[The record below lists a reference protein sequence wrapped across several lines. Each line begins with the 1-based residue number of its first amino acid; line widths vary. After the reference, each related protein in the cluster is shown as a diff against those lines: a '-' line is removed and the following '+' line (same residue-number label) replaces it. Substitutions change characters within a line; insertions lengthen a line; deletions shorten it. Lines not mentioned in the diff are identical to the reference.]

1 MTDTTA
7 PVPEPGLVG
16 STPYELAWEPDGLSW
31 TARRN
36 LVDILQRELVGPSG
50 GDEELLP
57 ESPVTKYMLGKL
69 APQPLA
75 ERTQQ
80 SDHDVELD
88 DDAPEPDRG
97 DEERTADSGTAGD
110 TGDEGIED
118 APIRRGST
126 VPASM
131 GLRFQLPSDVSSV
144 RVTAEWARYASRRP
158 DGADP
163 KARTRYARTPKSV
176 GTIID
181 VGALVP
187 GQKTDPVELDEHV
200 ELHVDR
206 FDEESTGRR
215 HVELSLCNVQ
225 PTDERVPV
233 GAWLFQTKL
242 IVESLDGSA
251 VFLPVRDVRLDDSI
265 LRDDPEERQLAL
277 QYRDKLEFAIGRTTS
292 VDWAEP
298 SEGRTSRVSTTWTPT
313 VEVPAVDAETVDDV
327 VLDMRQLAPCDDED
341 RRLYLAPDALERA
354 LRPMHAAYVEWLDTQ
369 EAVVRGDAGAEAF
382 PPHLQQIA
390 HDAIDGAR
398 LVATRLAEGIDF
410 LVAPGNDQVRQAFD
424 FMNEVMAD
432 QRVHSQIT
440 ELRASEG
447 LTLAAAEAK
456 IKEIGPRAHSWRMFQ
471 LGFVLM
477 QLPALCDPAHE
488 RRSGTDA
495 DVELLFFPTGGGKTE
510 AYLGLAAFTFAIR
523 RLQGTVGADDLEGST
538 GVAVLMRYTLRL
550 LTSQQFQRAT
560 TLVCAAELRRRAD
573 PATWGHVPFRIG
585 VWVGSGVTPQSITEA
600 KTDIDDANSRSNAR
614 PKTLQLRRCPW
625 CGRPLETKNVHLDED
640 FGRVHVSCGDELG
653 DCPFADEEG
662 LPVVTTD
669 EEIYRLTPAFVI
681 GTVDKFARLAREGQ
695 AASLFGYV
703 TERCSRHGF
712 VHPDS
717 AWCKGSKHLKKGAA
731 PAAHRAPAKRLRP
744 PDLIIQDELHLI
756 TSSLGTTVGLF
767 ENVIDLLCQWQSADG
782 AECGPMIVASSATV
796 RSASDQIRQLYGR
809 GMTVFPPQV
818 LDAGNTFFSKE
829 LKPWRSPED
838 AGREGYAPGRLY
850 LGLSTAGGR
859 LTLSEIRLA
868 TLLLSAGQLL
878 LDRGG
883 DEADPY
889 MTLVAY
895 FSALR
900 ELAGMSR
907 FVQDDVRLNLRWKTV
922 RGTSLPGRVMRSADG
937 LLLEELTSR
946 KSGSDITDALD
957 RLTTP
962 FAADMHSTQVREK
975 GRQLWAQ
982 RKEAQEAKKTNL
994 AKELDAALAALP
1006 KPSYPYDVVLATSM
1020 LQVGVDVTRLG
1031 LMMVVGQPKNTA
1043 EYIQASSR
1051 VGRDKNRPGL
1061 VVTLGNT
1068 ARPRDL
1074 VHYEQFRAFHE
1085 NFYSRVESLSV
1096 TPYSLTALRRGIPAV
1111 LVSAARA
1118 LDAGDPEG
1126 LSPESHAGKI
1136 TDVAVKDRVRSW
1148 CDQIVERARRA
1159 GGDAAASLARA
1170 ELEAWLGKWAERA
1183 VLAGEREKK
1192 LVYDRLGRDAAG
1204 REKAMALVISSEA
1217 VTKKASLR
1225 ERPPFKVPNSMREVQ
1240 PEINI
1245 LLSPDED
1252 KLLIPETMVTPRWV
1266 HEQKA
1271 GGDDD

>member
-1 MTDTTA
+1 MTDTTTA
-7 PVPEPGLVG
+7 TLEPGLVG
-16 STPYELAWEPDGLSW
+16 STPYELEWEPDGTSW

-36 LVDILQRELVGPSG
+36 LVDILERELVGPSG

-69 APQPLA
+69 APRPLA
-75 ERTQQ
+75 ERALVA
-80 SDHDVELD
+80 DDEIELEEE
-88 DDAPEPDRG
+88 APRPQKG
-97 DEERTADSGTAGD
+97 DEERVADSGTGGD
-110 TGDEGIED
+110 TGDDGIDD
-118 APIRRGST
+118 APLQRGST

-131 GLRFQLPSDVSSV
+131 GLRFQLPADVGSV
-144 RVTAEWARYASRRP
+144 RVIAEWARYATRRP
-158 DGADP
+158 DGSDP
-163 KARTRYARTPKSV
+163 NARTRYAREPKSV
-176 GTIID
+176 STVID
-181 VGALVP
+181 VGALAP
-187 GQKTDPVELDEHV
+187 GAKAAPVELDEHV
-200 ELHVDR
+200 ELHADR
-206 FDEESTGRR
+206 FDEAATGRR

-225 PTDERVPV
+225 PTNDRVPV

-242 IVESLDGSA
+242 IVESTDGSA
-251 VFLPVRDVRLDDSI
+251 VFLPVRDVRLDENV
-265 LRDDPEERQLAL
+265 LLDDPEERQLAL

-298 SEGRTSRVSTTWTPT
+298 SGGRSSRVSTTWTPT
-313 VEVPAVDAETVDDV
+313 VEVPAVDAETVEGV
-327 VLDMRQLAPCDDED
+327 VLNMRALAKLGPDE
-341 RRLYLAPDALERA
+341 LQAA
-354 LRPMHAAYVEWLDTQ
+354 LRPMHDAYDEWLDLQ
-369 EAVVRGDAGAEAF
+369 EKVVRGEAAPREGEPIAETL

-390 HDAIDGAR
+390 FDAIDSAR
-398 LVATRLAEGIDF
+398 LVAARLAEGIDF
-410 LVAPGNDQVRQAFD
+410 LVDPANEQARQAFA
-424 FMNEVMAD
+424 FMNDVMAD

-447 LTLAAAEAK
+447 LSLAAAEAQVAERGAK
-456 IKEIGPRAHSWRMFQ
+456 AHSWRMFQ

-488 RRSGTDA
+488 RRSGADA

-523 RLQGTVGADDLEGST
+523 RLQGVVGEGGLDGST

-560 TLVCAAELRRRAD
+560 TLVCAAELKRRQS
-573 PATWGHVPFRIG
+573 PATWGTTPFRIG
-585 VWVGSGVTPQSITEA
+585 MWVGSDVTPKTIKAAKEDIEEA
-600 KTDIDDANSRSNAR
+600 MEHSSRR

-625 CGRPLETKNVHLDED
+625 CGSPIETKNVRLDED
-640 FGRVHVSCGDELG
+640 FDRVHVSCGDELG
-653 DCPFADEEG
+653 DCPFADAEG

-695 AASLFGYV
+695 AASIFGHV

-717 AWCKGSKHLKKGAA
+717 AYCKGSKHLKKGDA

-744 PDLIIQDELHLI
+744 PDLVIQDELHLI

-767 ENVIDLLCQWQSADG
+767 ENVIDLLCRWRSADG

-796 RSASDQIRQLYGR
+796 RSAGDQIRQLYGR

-883 DEADPY
+883 DEVDPY

-900 ELAGMSR
+900 ELAGMAR
-907 FVQDDVRLNLRWKTV
+907 FVQDDVRLNLRWKNV
-922 RGTSLPGRVMRSADG
+922 RGTSLPGRGMTANG
-937 LLLEELTSR
+937 LNLEELTSR
-946 KSGSDITDALD
+946 KSGTDITDTLD
-957 RLTTP
+957 RMTQT
-962 FAADMHSTQVREK
+962 FSAEAHSSEARAERRRIRRE
-975 GRQLWAQ
+975 LY
-982 RKEAQEAKKTNL
+982 EANKPKKPNASL
-994 AKELDAALAALP
+994 IKELDAALAALS
-1006 KPSYPYDVVLATSM
+1006 KPTYPYDVVLATSM

-1051 VGRDKNRPGL
+1051 VGRDRNRPGL
-1061 VVTLGNT
+1061 VVALGNT

-1118 LDAGDPEG
+1118 LDAGDPDG
-1126 LSPESHAGKI
+1126 LSPEAHAGKI
-1136 TDVAVKDRVRSW
+1136 TDAAIKDRVKAW
-1148 CDQIVERARRA
+1148 CDQIAERARRA
-1159 GGDAAASLARA
+1159 GGDEAETLARA
-1170 ELEAWLGKWAERA
+1170 ELDAWLDKWAERA
-1183 VLAGEREKK
+1183 DLAGEREKT
-1192 LVYDRLGRDAAG
+1192 LVYDRLGRSAAAK
-1204 REKAMALVISSEA
+1204 EKAMALVISSES
-1217 VTKKASLR
+1217 VTKKDSLR

-1252 KLLIPETMVTPRWV
+1252 KLLIPETRVTPRWV
-1266 HEQKA
+1266 HEQNA

>member
-7 PVPEPGLVG
+7 QTPEPGLVG
-16 STPYELAWEPDGLSW
+16 SAPYDLAWEPDALSW

-36 LVDILQRELVGPSG
+36 LVDILERELVGPSG

-69 APQPLA
+69 APRPLA
-75 ERTQQ
+75 ERVLL
-80 SDHDVELD
+80 SDEEFELD
-88 DDAPEPDRG
+88 EDAPEPEGG
-97 DEERTADSGTAGD
+97 DTERAVDSGTAGD
-110 TGDEGIED
+110 SGDDGVED
-118 APIRRGST
+118 APLQRGST

-131 GLRFQLPSDVSSV
+131 GLRFQLPPDVSSV
-144 RVTAEWARYASRRP
+144 RVIGEWARYAARRP
-158 DGADP
+158 DSADP
-163 KARTRYARTPKSV
+163 KARTRYARTPSHV
-176 GTIID
+176 AAEID
-181 VGALVP
+181 IDALVP
-187 GQKTDPVELDEHV
+187 GDKVPPIELDEHV

-206 FDEESTGRR
+206 FDEEADGRR
-215 HVELSLCNVQ
+215 HIELALCNVQ
-225 PTDERVPV
+225 DTGDRIPV

-242 IVESLDGSA
+242 HVESLDGNA
-251 VFLPVRDVRLDDSI
+251 IFLPVRDVRLDKSV
-265 LRDDPEERQLAL
+265 LLDDPEERQLAL

-292 VDWAEP
+292 VDWAAP
-298 SEGRTSRVSTTWTPT
+298 VEGRTSRVSTTWTPT
-313 VEVPAVDAETVDDV
+313 VEVPAVDAETVKEV
-327 VLDMRQLAPCDDED
+327 VLDMRALAKLGPGD
-341 RRLYLAPDALERA
+341 LEAA
-354 LRPMHAAYVEWLDTQ
+354 LRPMHAAYVAWLDLQ
-369 EAVVRGDAGAEAF
+369 EEVVEGKAAPREGEAVAEAL
-382 PPHLQQIA
+382 PAHLQQIA
-390 HDAIDGAR
+390 VDAIDGAR
-398 LVATRLAEGIDF
+398 LVAARLAEGIDF
-410 LVAPGNDQVRQAFD
+410 LVDPANSQAREAFV
-424 FMNEVMAD
+424 FMNDVMAD

-440 ELRASEG
+440 ELRASEDMS
-447 LTLAAAEAK
+447 LKDAEAK
-456 IKEIGPRAHSWRMFQ
+456 IKSLGPRAHSWRMFQ

-488 RRSGTDA
+488 RRSGANA

-523 RLQGTVGADDLEGST
+523 RLQGTVGADGLDGST

-560 TLVCAAELRRRAD
+560 TLVCAAELKRRAD
-573 PATWGHVPFRIG
+573 TSTWGHVPFRIG
-585 VWVGSGVTPQSITEA
+585 MWVGSDVTPKTITAA
-600 KTDIDDANSRSNAR
+600 KEDIDEAMERPSVR

-625 CGRPLETKNVHLDED
+625 CGRQLETKNVRLDED
-640 FGRVHVSCGDELG
+640 FGRVHVSCGDEFG
-653 DCPFADEEG
+653 DCPFADAEG

-695 AASLFGYV
+695 TASLFGYV

-717 AWCKGSKHLKKGAA
+717 TYCKGAKHLKKGAA

-767 ENVIDLLCQWQSADG
+767 ENVIDLLCQWRSSEG
-782 AECGPMIVASSATV
+782 SECGPMIVASSATV
-796 RSASDQIRQLYGR
+796 RSAGDQIRQLYGR

-838 AGREGYAPGRLY
+838 AELEGYAPGRLY

-900 ELAGMSR
+900 ELAGMAR

-922 RGTSLPGRVMRSADG
+922 RGTSLPGRGMTTNG
-937 LLLEELTSR
+937 LNLEELTSR
-946 KSGSDITDALD
+946 KSGTDITDTLD
-957 RLTTP
+957 RMTQT
-962 FAADMHSTQVREK
+962 FSADIHSSAARAERMRIRRE
-975 GRQLWAQ
+975 LY
-982 RKEAQEAKKTNL
+982 EANKPKRPNATL
-994 AKELDAALAALP
+994 IKELDAALAALP
-1006 KPSYPYDVVLATSM
+1006 KPTYPYDVVLATSM

-1061 VVTLGNT
+1061 VVALGNT

-1126 LSPESHAGKI
+1126 LSPEKNAGKM
-1136 TDVAVKDRVRSW
+1136 TDTAVKDRVRAW
-1148 CDQIVERARRA
+1148 GEQIAERARRA
-1159 GGDAAASLARA
+1159 GGDEAQRLAEA
-1170 ELEAWLGKWAERA
+1170 ELATWLGKWAERA
-1183 VLAGEREKK
+1183 EDAQSREKA
-1192 LVYDRLGRDAAG
+1192 LVYDRLGRGEAAK
-1204 REKAMALVISSEA
+1204 EKAMALVISSEA
-1217 VTKKASLR
+1217 VTKKATLR

-1252 KLLIPETMVTPRWV
+1252 KLLIPETRVTPRWV
-1266 HEQKA
+1266 HEQKP